1 MLKKITK
8 ISGFGILDNFKIE
21 NAGKPFNVYNLIYG
35 WNGSGKTTFAR
46 LLRCLETKSNHSA
59 YNDADFAVDLSDG
72 KVDSKTYT
80 HSLDIR
86 VFNQDFVAD
95 NLNLF
100 DAQTKPIIFIS
111 KEKVDEKKELDEKK
125 NELKEKAKAIDKI
138 EKSKGAL
145 DKKADDF
152 HKNAGKAIKDF
163 LLGTIY
169 ANVTYNKK
177 TSSDIWADLLT
188 KTGAL
193 ESFELSEAEL
203 TTQKNYT
210 LLNSKKDEISA
221 SALPANIDID
231 KLSEIEKEV
240 SRLLTT
246 NIVSKV
252 IERLKDNPDIGEW
265 VAAGLTLH
273 KHHKSTSC
281 EFCGQTLH
289 EERIQALDGH
299 FSKEYSELISGITEL
314 IAKLEKG
321 IRVELTNENHLL
333 YENLRQSYDAAINN
347 TNSSLELVNA
357 KINSWIQILSDKKTN
372 PFFAIDS
379 PASDSSVFSN
389 FNTELNKLKAIIEE
403 HNKISQSHQQLA
415 EKAKKNIE
423 YHFVSQAA
431 VAQKLKDTESDIA
444 TTAAAIKTETDAV
457 SALSKKIKQLEDELK
472 SDTLAIEEINENL
485 HRFIGRND
493 ITLER
498 QEEGGYQLRRG
509 GIVAK
514 NLSEGEKTAISL
526 IYFFSKIQENDA
538 AKANQIIILDDPI
551 SSFDSNHL
559 FNASSL
565 IKKSAEGAKQ
575 LFVLTHNFWFF
586 KQVRDWML
594 KKNDKKNNSEVSNI
608 YLAKQGVIIDAG
620 RSLTDFHSEYQY
632 VFNSVLGYQ
641 EMADLDDAICF
652 TIANSVRRLLEAF
665 TSFKTPDNAG
675 FNGAL
680 QLGEKKGLTT
690 QQKERIFYFIN
701 KYSHLDRIE
710 SFDNTVEPLLEESK
724 NVVNDVLWLIKK
736 VDEDHY
742 KSMLKIC
749 GKEDKLTE
757 KAVKPTNGKLQE
769 TEIKEQAT

>member
-8 ISGFGILDNFKIE
+8 ISGFGILDNFNAE
-21 NAGKPFNVYNLIYG
+21 NAGKPFNIYNLIYG

-59 YNDADFAVDLSDG
+59 FSEADFVIDLTDG
-72 KVDSKTYT
+72 KVDSKTYS

-95 NLNLF
+95 NLDLF

-111 KEKVDEKKELDEKK
+111 KEKVNEKRELDEKK
-125 NELKEKAKAIDKI
+125 TELKEKQSAIAKIDK
-138 EKSKGAL
+138 EKIAL
-145 DKKADDF
+145 EKKADDF
-152 HKNAGKAIKDF
+152 HKSAGKAIKDF

-177 TSSDIWADLLT
+177 TSSDIWTDLLT
-188 KTGAL
+188 KADPL
-193 ESFELSEAEL
+193 ENFELSEIEL

-210 LLNSKKDEISA
+210 LLNSKKDEISLTT
-221 SALPANIDID
+221 LPASIDID
-231 KLSEIEKEV
+231 KLSEVEKEFNK
-240 SRLLTT
+240 LLTT

-265 VAAGLTLH
+265 VSVGLFLH
-273 KHHKSTSC
+273 KHHESTSC
-281 EFCGQTLH
+281 EFCGQPLQ
-289 EERIQALDGH
+289 EERLKSLDEH
-299 FSKEYSELISGITEL
+299 FSKEYNELITSIAEL

-321 IRVELTNENHLL
+321 VRVELANENHLL
-333 YENLRQSYDAAINN
+333 YENLRQKYDNEIID
-347 TNSSLELVNA
+347 TNKMLQLVNA
-357 KINSWIQILSDKKTN
+357 KINSWIQLLSDKKTN
-372 PFFAIDS
+372 PFSITTTILDS
-379 PASDSSVFSN
+379 DNSVFSN
-389 FNTELNKLKAIIEE
+389 FNEELDKLKAIIDE
-403 HNKISQSHQQLA
+403 HNTISRSHQQLA
-415 EKAKKNIE
+415 EQAKQKIE

-431 VAQKLKDTESDIA
+431 VVENLKSTEDSISDLGVNKEA
-444 TTAAAIKTETDAV
+444 ESSVVAALIER
-457 SALSKKIKQLEDELK
+457 IKQLGDELK

-485 HRFIGRND
+485 HRFLGRND
-493 ITLER
+493 IALER
-498 QEEGGYQLRRG
+498 QDEGGYQLKRS

-514 NLSEGEKTAISL
+514 NLSEGEKTAISI

-538 AKANQIIILDDPI
+538 VKANQIIILDDPI

-565 IKKSAEGAKQ
+565 IKKSTEGAKQ
-575 LFVLTHNFWFF
+575 VFVLTHNFWFF

-594 KKNDKKNNSEVSNI
+594 KKNDRKNNIEVSNI
-608 YLAKQGVIIDAG
+608 YLVRQGVIVDAG

-632 VFNSVLGYQ
+632 VFNSVLSYL
-641 EMADLDDAICF
+641 EMEDLDDSICF
-652 TIANSVRRLLEAF
+652 TIANSIRRLLEAF
-665 TSFKTPDNAG
+665 TSFKTPSNSG
-675 FNGAL
+675 FDGAL
-680 QLGEKKGLTT
+680 QLGEKKGLSS

-710 SFDNTVEPLLEESK
+710 SFDNTVEPLFEESK

-736 VDEDHY
+736 VDEEHY

-749 GKEDKLTE
+749 GKEDKLIE
-757 KAVKPTNGKLQE
+757 KAVAHINRKSK
-769 TEIKEQAT
+769 EIEVKE